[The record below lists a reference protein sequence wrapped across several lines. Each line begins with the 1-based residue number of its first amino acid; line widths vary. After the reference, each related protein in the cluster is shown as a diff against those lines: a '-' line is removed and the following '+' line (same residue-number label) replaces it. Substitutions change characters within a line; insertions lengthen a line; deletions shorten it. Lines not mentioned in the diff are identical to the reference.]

1 MGANLLGELV
11 ANSGT
16 YYLSGS
22 GAVYVGQVDQIIAR
36 GTGVIISA
44 IYVIV
49 DGEQTNVTEDY
60 LTSTTLPDG
69 LRITPKN
76 NDVFTGI
83 SISGSSPSGSGLE
96 LVLA

>member
-1 MGANLLGELV
+1 MSSNLLGELV
-11 ANSGT
+11 ANNGT

-22 GAVYVGQVDQIIAR
+22 GAVYAGQIDQIIAR
-36 GTGVIISA
+36 GTGVIISG
-44 IYVIV
+44 IYVTI
-49 DGEQTNVTEDY
+49 DGEQTNVFEYY
-60 LTSTTLPDG
+60 LNSTTLPDG

-83 SISGSSPSGSGLE
+83 SLGGSSPSGVGLE